1 MHPIIKS
8 ILGIKEHPLKIEAEG
23 GPKAHENYKRFKA
36 CCDLLNLKFE
46 EFNKGYQ
53 VRCTGTHKSELG
65 VRFDYYPTTGKGSW
79 TGSNEYF
86 EVDSIENFLFINF
99 KN

>member
-8 ILGIKEHPLKIEAEG
+8 LFGIKEHPIQIEAQG
-23 GPKAHENYKRFKA
+23 GPQSHENYKRFKA
-36 CCDLLNLKFE
+36 CCDLLGLEFK

-53 VRCTGTHKSELG
+53 VRCTHKDGT
-65 VRFDYYPTTGKGSW
+65 RFDYWPTTNRGCW
-79 TGSNEYF
+79 TGTNIYEESI
-86 EVDSIENFLFINF
+86 DSIENFLFINF